1 MPSSSR
7 FKLKSF
13 LISFI
18 AITTTGLSLGSYTTF
33 SYAETPVTT
42 SEKSPAEAPAETVSG
57 NDITADTAAENTA
70 VETAEAAYARVQY
83 LDIDKERII
92 DALVEAIHKAT
103 VSSQTSGRVSHIY
116 FDVNDFAKK
125 GDILLRIRDNDQRAS
140 LNVAQ
145 ANFHQTDNE
154 FRRIQELFTRQLV
167 AKSLLDRAE
176 ADLKSATARLEQA
189 QENLEYTVVRAP
201 YSGILVKRHIEIGE
215 TARVGVPLFTGL
227 SLEKLRVAV
236 NLPQDI
242 INVVRK
248 HSHARVMAFNDNSKS
263 IEASSMVINPYADAD
278 NHTFLVRV
286 NLPEGDHGL
295 YPGMAVKVA
304 FKIGSV
310 RKLAIPVKAVTYR
323 SEITAVYVADERQK
337 LSFRQIRIGRKINDD
352 MVEVLAG
359 LEENEQ
365 VSLDPLKAV
374 KILKEQQQL

>member
-1 MPSSSR
+1 MLIPLPRLLSI
-7 FKLKSF
+7 L
-13 LISFI
+13 LISS
-18 AITTTGLSLGSYTTF
+18 AMLSTAGSNLMA
-33 SYAETPVTT
+33 AETKTEEP
-42 SEKSPAEAPAETVSG
+42 ETVPLQG
-57 NDITADTAAENTA
+57 ENLDKSQEFELAT
-70 VETAEAAYARVQY
+70 VSYQEVDRERV
-83 LDIDKERII
+83 I

-116 FDVNDFAKK
+116 YDVNDYAKK
-125 GDILLRIRDNDQRAS
+125 GDILLRIRDKDQRAT
-140 LNVAQ
+140 LKVAE
-145 ANFHQTDNE
+145 ADFHQAETEYN
-154 FRRIQELFTRQLV
+154 RINELFSKQLV
-167 AKSLLDRAE
+167 ARSLLDRAE
-176 ADLKSATARLEQA
+176 ADLKSTTARLEQA

-215 TARVGVPLFTGL
+215 TARVGMPLFTGL

-248 HSHARVMAFNDNSKS
+248 HNHARVMAFNEKSKS

-304 FKIGSV
+304 FKIDSV
-310 RKLAIPVKAVTYR
+310 RKLAIPIKAVTHR
-323 SEITAVYVADERQK
+323 SEITAVYVADEQQK
-337 LSFRQIRIGRKINDD
+337 LSFRQIRIGRNINNE
-352 MVEVLAG
+352 MVEVLEG
-359 LEENEQ
+359 LEETEQ

>member
-1 MPSSSR
+1 MSSSSR
-7 FKLKSF
+7 YKLNSFKF
-13 LISFI
+13 LFITMAVISSVFSI
-18 AITTTGLSLGSYTTF
+18 
-33 SYAETPVTT
+33 SYAETLAEPAAQPAAEPPV
-42 SEKSPAEAPAETVSG
+42 ETVSTT
-57 NDITADTAAENTA
+57 DAVKDTPP
-70 VETAEAAYARVQY
+70 EASESPEPEYATVQY
-83 LDIDKERII
+83 LDIDNERII

-103 VSSQTSGRVSHIY
+103 VSSQTSGRVSNIY
-116 FDVNDFAKK
+116 YDVNDYAKK
-125 GDILLRIRDNDQRAS
+125 GDILLRIRDKDQRAT
-140 LNVAQ
+140 LKVAQ
-145 ANFHQTDNE
+145 ADFHQTETE
-154 FRRIQELFTRQLV
+154 FKRINELFSKQLV
-167 AKSLLDRAE
+167 ARSLLDRAE

-201 YSGILVKRHIEIGE
+201 YSGILVKRHIEVGE
-215 TARVGVPLFTGL
+215 SARVGVPLFTGL

-248 HSHARVMAFNDNSKS
+248 NNQARVLPLNKTRS
-263 IEASSMVINPYADAD
+263 IDASSMVINPYADAD

-310 RKLAIPVKAVTYR
+310 RKLAIPLKAVTYR
-323 SEITAVYVADERQK
+323 SEITAVYVIDEQQK
-337 LSFRQIRIGRKINDD
+337 LSFRQIRIGRQINDE

-365 VSLDPLKAV
+365 VSMNPLTAV
-374 KILKEQQQL
+374 KKLKEQQQL